1 MTAKITCLVSFYTP
15 TFKYRT
21 LCRPVNAAILRLF
34 TEIIK
39 ILLLY
44 LSKNYKVG
52 QVHGYENTFKKLQLY
67 KSDTSYIKTGMV
79 LFYLTMAMQA

>member
-1 MTAKITCLVSFYTP
+1 MTAKIIRPVSFNTP
-15 TFKYRT
+15 TFEYRI

-52 QVHGYENTFKKLQLY
+52 LVHGYENTFKKLQLC
-67 KSDTSYIKTGMV
+67 KSDISYIKTGMV
-79 LFYLTMAMQA
+79 LFYLTMVIY